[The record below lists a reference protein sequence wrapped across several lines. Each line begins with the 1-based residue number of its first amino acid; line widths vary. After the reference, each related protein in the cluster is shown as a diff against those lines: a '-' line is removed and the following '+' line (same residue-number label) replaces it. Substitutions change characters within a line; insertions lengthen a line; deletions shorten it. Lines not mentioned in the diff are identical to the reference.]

1 MYAAVIQTNPEE
13 KSLQI
18 QDLIESN
25 MAPSHQAV
33 LNILLRHLLKVTG
46 FKEFN
51 RMEVLNLSIVFGP
64 SLMWPPIDNKLS
76 SFVAANHMS
85 QQNIIVQELLF
96 ELQIQLV
103 NDMAPSDFEEFEK

>member
-1 MYAAVIQTNPEE
+1 
-13 KSLQI
+13 
-18 QDLIESN
+18 

-51 RMEVLNLSIVFGP
+51 RMEILNLSIVFGP
-64 SLMWPPIDNKLS
+64 SLMWPPIENMQN

>member
-1 MYAAVIQTNPEE
+1 MYTAVTLTNSEE
-13 KSLQI
+13 KSFQI
-18 QDLIESN
+18 KDLIESN

-51 RMEVLNLSIVFGP
+51 RMEILNLSIVFGP
-64 SLMWPPIDNKLS
+64 SLMWPPIENNLRN
-76 SFVAANHMS
+76 SFFAANYMY

-96 ELQIQLV
+96 ELQIQLI
-103 NDMAPSDFEEFEK
+103 NDDMAK